1 MLVWDTH
8 KLLCKVARDA
18 RMLRS
23 FVVMCELARGRQS
36 AAASLQHRAGGTAD
50 RRPVNVAW
58 LELCSSRGRVKCYTY
73 GYNPPKT
80 VLCR

>member
-50 RRPVNVAW
+50 RRPVNVTW
-58 LELCSSRGRVKCYTY
+58 LELCSSRGRVKCYGMVTT
-73 GYNPPKT
+73 PLK
-80 VLCR
+80 L